1 MQFTKK
7 IVIGTLLSILTFF
20 AVSFI
25 TVLFQLNSPIN
36 PTMDSSMSIG
46 FPFNYYHQFMVS
58 PPTFNSS
65 WNPTN
70 LLLDC
75 FITWLLVVGIYI
87 FFTKNK

>member
-7 IVIGTLLSILTFF
+7 IVIGTLLSILIFF
-20 AVSFI
+20 SVSFI
-25 TVLFQLNSPIN
+25 TVLSQLNSPLN
-36 PTMDSSMSIG
+36 QPLDSSMSIG